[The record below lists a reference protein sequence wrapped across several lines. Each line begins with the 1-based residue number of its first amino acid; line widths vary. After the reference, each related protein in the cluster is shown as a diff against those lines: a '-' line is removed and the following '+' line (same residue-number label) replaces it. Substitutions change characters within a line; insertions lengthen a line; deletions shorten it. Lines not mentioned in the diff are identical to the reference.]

1 MKELVI
7 LSMKKTK
14 EEKNIFLS
22 IMEENLLYYL
32 FPFVINV
39 VVMLFVHII
48 LNKVLLHVINVLQ
61 NFVQDA

>member
-14 EEKNIFLS
+14 EEKNIFL
-22 IMEENLLYYL
+22 ITMEENLLYYL

-61 NFVQDA
+61 DFVQDA

>member
-14 EEKNIFLS
+14 EEKNNFL
-22 IMEENLLYYL
+22 ITMEENLLYYL

-48 LNKVLLHVINVLQ
+48 LNKVSFDVINVIH
-61 NFVQDA
+61 NFVLEA